1 MRILL
6 VFLAMGSLAG
16 CSLVKGT
23 MLDGQLCTLATDTQV
38 QGYIKTITT
47 AAVPPEHQV
56 AAMHASQLA
65 KLGATALCEA
75 ARQAQ
80 AREVAAQK

>member
-1 MRILL
+1 MRALAVLAVLL
-6 VFLAMGSLAG
+6 VGTG
-16 CSLVKGT
+16 CSMVKGT
-23 MLDGQLCTLATDTQV
+23 MLDGQLCSFATDAQV

-47 AAVPPEHQV
+47 VSVPSEYQV
-56 AAMHASQLA
+56 AATQASLLA

-80 AREVAAQK
+80 AREVGAQK